1 MDAAA
6 HFRGRV
12 KMTSVRVERLDHLG
26 LIAATIKD
34 LGLIDMIDARLTPD
48 EQKALT
54 PGEAVAGMILN
65 GLGFA
70 NKPLTLTPQ
79 FFTNKP
85 LDLLFRQGVEAE
97 MFNRFKLGRT
107 LDDLHTYGCDVLFS
121 ELALAVCAHEGI
133 DQRFHHLD
141 TTSFSL
147 NGDYVPERDEQAIR
161 ITHGYSKDHRP
172 DLKQAVLELMVSQDG
187 GVPMASKSWDGNA
200 SDSQIFKE
208 RAEALLTTFAR
219 SEAPRYLVADA
230 KLYSEDN
237 AVHLAKLGFITRI
250 PATLKLVSQV
260 ISQALQ
266 GELWHD
272 VDEGTRYQPIAL
284 CHYGM
289 AQRWLVVS
297 SQAALERTEK
307 NVNTAQQREGEVVK
321 KQLFHLQAKRF
332 DTPDTAQAALAAV
345 SKSWRY
351 HQVDTHHLLAHK
363 RYERKGRPSAE
374 TAIKA
379 MTWQI
384 QAQVRPDQA
393 VMEAHKQHH
402 ACYVIGT
409 NIEASQLSDV
419 EIIKAYKLQSYA
431 EGGFRFLKDPLF
443 FVSSLF
449 VKKPSRIQGLL
460 MVMTLALLVYSV
472 TQRRLRKQLAEHD
485 ATIPNQINQPTQR
498 PTLRWVFQLLEGI
511 HRVQVTVQGHVQE
524 LIAGLNEVQIKIL
537 RLFGEEVCRL
547 YQISTG

>member
-1 MDAAA
+1 
-6 HFRGRV
+6 
-12 KMTSVRVERLDHLG
+12 MTSVRVERLDHLG
-26 LIAATIKD
+26 LLTATMKD
-34 LGLIDMIDARLTPD
+34 FGLIDMIDARLTPD
-48 EQKALT
+48 AQEPLT

-79 FFTNKP
+79 FFANKP
-85 LDLLFRQGVEAE
+85 LDLLFRPGVHAE

-107 LDDLHTYGCDVLFS
+107 LDELHTYGCDMLFS

-133 DQRFHHLD
+133 DPRFHHLD
-141 TTSFSL
+141 TTSFALS
-147 NGDYVPERDEQAIR
+147 GAYVPESDTQAIH

-187 GVPMASKSWDGNA
+187 GVPLASKCWDGHA
-200 SDSQIFKE
+200 SDSRIFQE
-208 RAEALLTTFAR
+208 RAEALVATFAR
-219 SEAPRYLVADA
+219 SDVPKYLVADA
-230 KLYSEDN
+230 KLYSEDS
-237 AVHLAKLGFITRI
+237 AVHLAKLGFLTRI

-260 ISQALQ
+260 INQALQ
-266 GELWHD
+266 GALWHD
-272 VDEGTRYQPIAL
+272 VDEGTRYQSLAL

-289 AQRWLVVS
+289 VQRWLVVC
-297 SQAALERTEK
+297 SQAARERAEK
-307 NVNTAQQREGEVVK
+307 SVSQAQHREGEAIT

-332 DTPDTAQAALAAV
+332 ETPDAAQAALAAT
-345 SKSWRY
+345 SQSWRY
-351 HQVDTHHLLAHK
+351 HQVDTYHLHEHK

-374 TAIKA
+374 TPMKTIA
-379 MTWQI
+379 WQI
-384 QAQVRPDQA
+384 QAHVRPNQA
-393 VMEAHKQHH
+393 VIEAHKQHQ

-409 NIEASQLSDV
+409 NIEASQVSDV
-419 EIIKAYKLQSYA
+419 EIIAAYKAQSHA

-472 TQRRLRKQLAEHD
+472 TQRRLRKQLAAQD
-485 ATIPNQINQPTQR
+485 TTIPNQIHQPTQR

-511 HRVQVTVQGHVQE
+511 HRVQVSVQGQVQE
-524 LIAGLNEVQIKIL
+524 LIEGLNDVQIKIL
-537 RLFGEEVCRL
+537 RLFGEDVCRL
-547 YQISTG
+547 YQISPG